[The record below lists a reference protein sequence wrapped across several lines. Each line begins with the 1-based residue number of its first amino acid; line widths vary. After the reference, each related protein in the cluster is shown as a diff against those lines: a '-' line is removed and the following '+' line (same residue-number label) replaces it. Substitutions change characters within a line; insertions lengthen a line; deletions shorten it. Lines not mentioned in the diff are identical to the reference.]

1 MHVETH
7 NPGAVP
13 QRNGATSP
21 IRPLAILGRPLMVLL
36 LLAPALAANPP
47 AYHRRA
53 LVELD
58 NLDLGNGH
66 SRAQAAS
73 LFAEESGEPLPACEQ
88 RHVLQLPPPT
98 AAPSHPPALMVEDNL
113 PAYLGR
119 AQAEPGNPA
128 LDERHRQPQ
137 PANLPTEASEEPPP
151 ESAQWRQLPPPILN
165 ATPRTAVP
173 ATNMEPAEEEAKD
186 YEQNERRGTD
196 YLPPPLEVPREPG
209 RPATRTRRQ
218 PPSPPLPPPSSDP
231 APNA

>member
-73 LFAEESGEPLPACEQ
+73 LFAEESGEPLPTWLGYLVPLKSAK
-88 RHVLQLPPPT
+88 VLAFGANEIARRCSFWCRQMRKDAERCYET
-98 AAPSHPPALMVEDNL
+98 ATKRL
-113 PAYLGR
+113 
-119 AQAEPGNPA
+119 
-128 LDERHRQPQ
+128 
-137 PANLPTEASEEPPP
+137 
-151 ESAQWRQLPPPILN
+151 
-165 ATPRTAVP
+165 
-173 ATNMEPAEEEAKD
+173 
-186 YEQNERRGTD
+186 
-196 YLPPPLEVPREPG
+196 
-209 RPATRTRRQ
+209 
-218 PPSPPLPPPSSDP
+218 
-231 APNA
+231 

>member
-1 MHVETH
+1 MALRRGCKPPTPNGCQMQSVRPRCRPPTTNMHVETH

-73 LFAEESGEPLPACEQ
+73 LFAEESGEPLPA
-88 RHVLQLPPPT
+88 
-98 AAPSHPPALMVEDNL
+98 
-113 PAYLGR
+113 
-119 AQAEPGNPA
+119 
-128 LDERHRQPQ
+128 
-137 PANLPTEASEEPPP
+137 
-151 ESAQWRQLPPPILN
+151 
-165 ATPRTAVP
+165 
-173 ATNMEPAEEEAKD
+173 
-186 YEQNERRGTD
+186 
-196 YLPPPLEVPREPG
+196 
-209 RPATRTRRQ
+209 
-218 PPSPPLPPPSSDP
+218 
-231 APNA
+231 

>member
-1 MHVETH
+1 M
-7 NPGAVP
+7 A
-13 QRNGATSP
+13 
-21 IRPLAILGRPLMVLL
+21 
-36 LLAPALAANPP
+36 
-47 AYHRRA
+47 
-53 LVELD
+53 
-58 NLDLGNGH
+58 
-66 SRAQAAS
+66 
-73 LFAEESGEPLPACEQ
+73 
-88 RHVLQLPPPT
+88 
-98 AAPSHPPALMVEDNL
+98 EDNL

-151 ESAQWRQLPPPILN
+151 ESAQRRQLPPPILN

-231 APNA
+231 APNAQPADAPEQDAQMARRLAGKVQTTRGHLSRRCSGASSSCICRTPA